1 MRVAAFDCGTNSLRL
16 LIADV
21 DDQGRMTELRR
32 ETRLVRLGQGV
43 DATGEFAAEALER
56 TFAAAREFAE
66 VAAEYSPEKLRFVA
80 TSASRDVKNRDE
92 FSAGIVEILGVVPDV
107 ITGDEEAHLSFLGA
121 TVGHGPD
128 SGPFLVMDLGGGS
141 TELVLG
147 TNEVASAVSMDIGSV
162 RLTERHM
169 SIEVP
174 DQDQIQAA
182 IDDIEGNL
190 DKAAEVVDLR
200 APRTLIGVAGTV
212 TTLTAGILNLDS
224 YQRER
229 IHGTHLHVDDVVRE
243 SNELLTMDRDARAAL
258 PFMHPGRVDVIA
270 AGGLLFARI
279 VARVD
284 AAVRAAGAE
293 LDIMVSETD
302 ILDGTALDLARRQS

>member
-21 DDQGRMTELRR
+21 DEQGRMTELRR
-32 ETRLVRLGQGV
+32 ETRIVRLGQGV
-43 DATGEFAAEALER
+43 DATGEFAPEALER
-56 TFAAAREFAE
+56 TFAVAREFAE
-66 VAAEYSPEKLRFVA
+66 VAAEFSPEKLRFIA

-92 FSAGIVEILGVVPDV
+92 FFAGIFNILGVVPDV

-121 TVGHGPD
+121 TAGHGLD
-128 SGPFLVMDLGGGS
+128 SGPFIVMDLGGGS

-147 TNEVASAVSMDIGSV
+147 TRDVTSAVSMDIGSV

-169 SIEVP
+169 SADVP
-174 DQDQIQAA
+174 DQGQIQAA
-182 IDDIEGNL
+182 IADIDGHL
-190 DKAAEVVDLR
+190 DKAAEAVDLA
-200 APRTLIGVAGTV
+200 APRTMIGVAGTV
-212 TTLTAGILNLDS
+212 TTLTAGILDLAS
-224 YQRER
+224 YQRDR
-229 IHGTHLHVDDVVRE
+229 IHGTHLRVEDIDGQADK
-243 SNELLTMDRDARAAL
+243 LLSMTRDARAAL
-258 PFMHPGRVDVIA
+258 PYMHPGRVDVIA

-279 VARVD
+279 AARMD
-284 AAVRAAGAE
+284 AAVKAAGAE